1 MDTSWIDLRN
11 GDPAYYSGCLKF
23 MELAKETL
31 VEGKTRCPCNKCK
44 LNKWHFVEEV
54 GGHILLNGFL
64 KKYRNWVFHRKVN
77 EGRNSFETPSGLGN
91 AVGQDDMGEL
101 LRAAFCVDN
110 SESHNESQGMPED
123 EVFYDMHEEFDF
135 HCEVDNEFPSS
146 NSGEEDAKCK
156 RLMEAADE
164 VLYEGCT
171 TFSKL
176 SFILHLFHLKC
187 MFHWSA
193 ESFTKLLELLIDAF
207 PQNKEFSSSYYEGKK
222 IVNDLGLGYEKIDAC
237 PNNCILYWGVFADK
251 DGCHVCHT
259 SRWKTVKEK
268 EDNKSEKGKKICKK
282 GEPAKVMRYFSLIPR
297 LKRLYMSSKTAKD
310 MRWHFEHK
318 DDKILRHPSDG
329 EAWKSFDKRYV
340 EFAEDPR
347 SVRLGLASDGFNP
360 YRLMNT
366 NYSTWPVIL
375 IPYNLPPWLCM
386 KPSSFILSLLIPGK
400 HSPGMDIDVYL
411 QPLIHELKLLWEGI
425 PAFDAHSGNKFK
437 MQAAL
442 HSTIND
448 FPAYAM
454 LSGWSTRGVAPV
466 PASGIDILKEV
477 EKVKYVYGQSK
488 KAQPKKISKKRKRLQ
503 GGTSHDE
510 PDDDDGGEEEA
521 NVIWKKKRTLLDMD
535 KSRDDKQARRALKDK
550 NIKSHLW
557 PQSDP
562 NRVNDHLPPAEY
574 TMSTEE
580 KERFLRVIEK
590 LKVPDGYGSN
600 LQRCVNIK
608 QRKLINLKSHDNHVL
623 MQDIL
628 PIALRASNATKVIDL
643 LEELSDFFKNIC
655 STTIHSDD
663 LDTIQSKLVLTL
675 CKLEKAFL
683 PIFFTIMVHL
693 LIHLVDE
700 VKLGGPVQ
708 YRWMY
713 PIERYLAFLKSHVSN
728 KAQPE
733 GSIAEGYLLWETITF
748 CSRYLESVETIFTR
762 PKRNEDGVLDNDTY
776 LYHSGCRVVG
786 KQENVRLDDK
796 SLRQIHRY
804 VLLHSDEMKPIIDA
818 FICQKRHE
826 DECGGSQSNEIV
838 ENGWIINEFPEW
850 LRNQAYNIDVSTT
863 EGKLRKALAG
873 GLSNYSKKLKSVIVN
888 GYKFDTVERERF
900 RKTQNSGVFVE
911 ADGQEYYGRLQDIF
925 ELNYYGSFKVI
936 MFRCEWVDIHRGL
949 KTNPNGSVR
958 VNFSKLMHTGR
969 NLHDDPFVFSSQAKQ
984 CFYIEDEIQQGWSHV
999 VKTKPRDFFDIG
1011 DDEP

>member
-31 VEGKTRCPCNKCK
+31 VEGKTRYPCNKCK

-101 LRAAFCVDN
+101 LRAAFGVDN
-110 SESHNESQGMPED
+110 SESHNESQDMPED

-207 PQNKEFSSSYYEGKK
+207 PQIKEFPSSYYEGKK
-222 IVNDLGLGYEKIDAC
+222 IVNDLGLGYEKIDAY

-251 DGCHVCHT
+251 DECHVCHT

-268 EDNKSEKGKKICKK
+268 EDNKSEKGTKI
-282 GEPAKVMRYFSLIPR
+282 S
-297 LKRLYMSSKTAKD
+297 KD
-310 MRWHFEHK
+310 MRWHFEHE

-375 IPYNLPPWLCM
+375 IPYNLPLWLCM

-411 QPLIHELKLLWEGI
+411 QPLIHELKLLWEGV
-425 PAFDAHSGNKFK
+425 PTFDAHSGNKFK
-437 MQAAL
+437 MRAAL
-442 HSTIND
+442 HSTINE

-454 LSGWSTRGVAPV
+454 LSGWSTRGYKACPTCAHNTNSYWFGGRMCYPGHRKWLPIDHPYRSQGNLFDGENEYGVAPV
-466 PASGIDILKEV
+466 PASGIDILKEL

-488 KAQPKKISKKRKRLQ
+488 KAQPKKISKKRNRLQ

-521 NVIWKKKRTLLDMD
+521 NVIWKKKSLLFELEYWEHNPLRHNLDVMHIEKNVCDNVIGTLLDMD
-535 KSRDDKQARRALKDK
+535 KSRDDKQARQALKDK

-562 NRVNDHLPPAEY
+562 TRVNDHLPPAEY

-628 PIALRASNATKVIDL
+628 HVALRASNATKVIDL

-700 VKLGGPVQ
+700 VKLGEPVQ

-713 PIERYLAFLKSHVSN
+713 PIES
-728 KAQPE
+728 
-733 GSIAEGYLLWETITF
+733 
-748 CSRYLESVETIFTR
+748 
-762 PKRNEDGVLDNDTY
+762 
-776 LYHSGCRVVG
+776 
-786 KQENVRLDDK
+786 
-796 SLRQIHRY
+796 
-804 VLLHSDEMKPIIDA
+804 A
-818 FICQKRHE
+818 FICQKRQE
-826 DECGGSQSNEIV
+826 DECRGSQSNKIV
-838 ENGWIINEFPEW
+838 ENGWIINDFPEW
-850 LRNQAYNIDVSTT
+850 LRNQAYNIDDSTT

-888 GYKFDTVERERF
+888 GYKFDTMERERF
-900 RKTQNSGVFVE
+900 RKTHNSGVFVE
-911 ADGQEYYGRLQDIF
+911 ADVQEYYGRLQDIF

-949 KTNPNGSVR
+949 KTYPNGSVR

-969 NLHDDPFVFSSQAKQ
+969 NLHDDQFVFSSQAKQ

>member
-1 MDTSWIDLRN
+1 
-11 GDPAYYSGCLKF
+11 
-23 MELAKETL
+23 
-31 VEGKTRCPCNKCK
+31 
-44 LNKWHFVEEV
+44 
-54 GGHILLNGFL
+54 
-64 KKYRNWVFHRKVN
+64 
-77 EGRNSFETPSGLGN
+77 
-91 AVGQDDMGEL
+91 
-101 LRAAFCVDN
+101 
-110 SESHNESQGMPED
+110 
-123 EVFYDMHEEFDF
+123 
-135 HCEVDNEFPSS
+135 
-146 NSGEEDAKCK
+146 
-156 RLMEAADE
+156 
-164 VLYEGCT
+164 
-171 TFSKL
+171 
-176 SFILHLFHLKC
+176 
-187 MFHWSA
+187 
-193 ESFTKLLELLIDAF
+193 
-207 PQNKEFSSSYYEGKK
+207 
-222 IVNDLGLGYEKIDAC
+222 
-237 PNNCILYWGVFADK
+237 
-251 DGCHVCHT
+251 
-259 SRWKTVKEK
+259 
-268 EDNKSEKGKKICKK
+268 
-282 GEPAKVMRYFSLIPR
+282 
-297 LKRLYMSSKTAKD
+297 
-310 MRWHFEHK
+310 
-318 DDKILRHPSDG
+318 
-329 EAWKSFDKRYV
+329 
-340 EFAEDPR
+340 
-347 SVRLGLASDGFNP
+347 
-360 YRLMNT
+360 
-366 NYSTWPVIL
+366 
-375 IPYNLPPWLCM
+375 
-386 KPSSFILSLLIPGK
+386 
-400 HSPGMDIDVYL
+400 MDIDVYL
-411 QPLIHELKLLWEGI
+411 QPLIHELKLLWEGV

-437 MQAAL
+437 MRAAL

-454 LSGWSTRGVAPV
+454 LSGWSTRGYKACPTCAHNTNSYWFGGRMCYPGHRKWLPIDHPYRSQGNLFDGENEYGVAPV
-466 PASGIDILKEV
+466 PASGIDILKEL

-521 NVIWKKKRTLLDMD
+521 NVIWKKKSLLFELEYWKHNPLRHNLDVMHIEKNVCDNVIGTLLDMD
-535 KSRDDKQARRALKDK
+535 KSRDDKQARQALKDK

-713 PIERYLAFLKSHVSN
+713 PIERYLAFLKSHGSN

-786 KQENVRLDDK
+786 KQEN
-796 SLRQIHRY
+796 
-804 VLLHSDEMKPIIDA
+804 
-818 FICQKRHE
+818 
-826 DECGGSQSNEIV
+826 
-838 ENGWIINEFPEW
+838 
-850 LRNQAYNIDVSTT
+850 AYNIDVSTT

-911 ADGQEYYGRLQDIF
+911 ANGQEYYGRLQDIF

-958 VNFSKLMHTGR
+958 VNFSKLMHTGQ

-984 CFYIEDEIQQGWSHV
+984 CIYIEDEIQQGWSHV